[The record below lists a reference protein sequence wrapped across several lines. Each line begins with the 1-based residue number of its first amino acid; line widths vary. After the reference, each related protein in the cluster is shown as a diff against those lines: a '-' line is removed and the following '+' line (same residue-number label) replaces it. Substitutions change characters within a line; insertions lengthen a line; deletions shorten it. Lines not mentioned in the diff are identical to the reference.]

1 MPLSLRFVIVLTC
14 LACLTPSGS
23 AHAAGFN
30 LVPNLAFR
38 EEYNDNIFFFVDDP
52 VSDFITTVSPGLTI
66 LDQTER
72 MELGL
77 SGRLDG
83 IFYADESDLNAV
95 DQDYQG
101 RLEYQLSERLGLL
114 SDAGYIKDSR
124 PDRDVL
130 ETGLVQSAEPRRRGF
145 FSLGGDYRTGENT
158 ADSLFY
164 RYEQND
170 YEDEEFADSQIH
182 TIDFQHSWDARRFFE
197 ETTGHLDFGYAN
209 ADFKTSRVE
218 SVSGT
223 VGAAWNATEL
233 WRLKVDIGVRYTV
246 TDFITVEVLTP
257 SNQVVVRT
265 DTTRDLSGVG
275 KAAIEY
281 RGVFT
286 YANLVFLHDIR
297 EARGRGGTATRTE
310 LSGWAGYRLSER
322 FRLTLSAGYY
332 LNRSRPGNVS
342 FVPVDEQTLRVRPGL
357 RYEFTEDL
365 VAEAAYSYI
374 RVRDDIDR
382 TTASQNVV
390 FGQIY
395 WQWPLFE

>member
-1 MPLSLRFVIVLTC
+1 MPLSLRIAVVLTC
-14 LACLTPSGS
+14 LACLTPSGN
-23 AHAAGFN
+23 ARAAGFN
-30 LVPNLAFR
+30 LVPSIALR
-38 EEYNDNIFFFVDDP
+38 EEYNDNIFFGVEDP
-52 VSDFITTVSPGLTI
+52 TGDFITTVSPGLKI
-66 LDQTER
+66 LDRTER
-72 MELGL
+72 LDLGL

-83 IFYADESDLNAV
+83 IYYADESDLNAV

-101 RLEYQLSERLGLL
+101 RLKYQFSERLGLL

-130 ETGLVQSAEPRRRGF
+130 ETGLVQSAQPRKRAF
-145 FSLGGDYRTGENT
+145 FSLGGDYHTGENT

-164 RYEQND
+164 RYEQSD

-182 TIDFQHSWDARRFFE
+182 TIDFQHTWDARRFFE
-197 ETTGHLDFGYAN
+197 ETIGHLDLGYAN
-209 ADFKTSRVE
+209 ADFETSRVE

-233 WRLKVDIGVRYTV
+233 WRLKVDLGVRYTV
-246 TDFITVEVLTP
+246 TDAETE
-257 SNQVVVRT
+257 
-265 DTTRDLSGVG
+265 TTRDLSGVG
-275 KAAIEY
+275 KAAVEY

-286 YANLVFLHDIR
+286 TADLVFLHDIR

-310 LSGWAGYRLSER
+310 LSGWAGYRISER

-332 LNRSRPGNVS
+332 LNRSREENIS
-342 FVPVDEQTLRVRPGL
+342 IEPVDEQTLRVRPGL
-357 RYEFTEDL
+357 RYEFTDDL

-382 TTASQNVV
+382 TTAVQNIV

-395 WQWPLFE
+395 WQWPLFD